1 MLNKNLD
8 EKQKN
13 PYRKSISIANIQIA
27 SILDVLTNEQFKNDK
42 DDTSSIGE
50 HIRHIISFFVAF
62 NSGVTAKEI
71 NYDQRIRNKKVET
84 NVAFAKTL
92 LNKQI
97 ELTLQNLDQNNIDTI
112 VQTTENGQTACST
125 LGRELM
131 ALQSHTTHHLAL
143 IKPMIQ
149 SLNIE
154 INSQIG
160 LSQATIDY
168 HKKTIK

>member
-1 MLNKNLD
+1 MLNKNF
-8 EKQKN
+8 EETQKN
-13 PYRKSISIANIQIA
+13 PYRKSLSIANFQIA
-27 SILDVLTNEQFKNDK
+27 SILDVLTNEQFKNNT

-62 NSGVTAKEI
+62 NSGVTTKEI

-84 NVAFAKTL
+84 NVVFAKTL

-97 ELTLQNLDQNNIDTI
+97 ELTFLNLDQNNVDAM

-154 INSQIG
+154 INNKIGRSQ
-160 LSQATIDY
+160 STIDY
-168 HKKTIK
+168 HKKIK